1 MSKKLYSGL
10 PKAIIGAVVAMLV
23 MTACSIPA
31 PPDEIRI
38 PGNSMI
44 FGHIDA
50 PEEIIEVELRE
61 YGRFYIPPFVKLP
74 RVMIFNN
81 GHFMAENLAPGKY
94 FISAFNSNH
103 NDFVLVND
111 KRTAYQDVIVLKED
125 EAKYIGS
132 YRISNVQAGLLD
144 RGDFDIRK
152 TRKPS
157 ERRIIRH
164 LFHVTEGTA
173 WQAMLQKRIM
183 ELRQ

>member
-1 MSKKLYSGL
+1 MSKTVSR
-10 PKAIIGAVVAMLV
+10 IIHLGVLAVAVFVSA
-23 MTACSIPA
+23 ACSLPA
-31 PPDEIRI
+31 PPDEILK

-44 FGHIDA
+44 FGHIEA

-61 YGRFYIPPFVKLP
+61 YGKFYIPPFVKPP
-74 RVMIFNN
+74 RVMIFKN

-94 FISAFNSNH
+94 FISAFNSNR

-111 KRTAYQDVIVLKED
+111 KRTAYQDIIILKPD

-132 YRISNVQAGLLD
+132 YRISDVQAGLLD
-144 RGDFDIRK
+144 HGDFDIRK

-164 LFHVTEGTA
+164 LFRVTEGTV
-173 WQAMLQKRIM
+173 WQAMLQKRLM
-183 ELRQ
+183 QLRQ

>member
-1 MSKKLYSGL
+1 MCNKFYLGL
-10 PKAIIGAVVAMLV
+10 MGLCALFI
-23 MTACSIPA
+23 TACSMPA
-31 PPDEIRI
+31 PPDEIKR
-38 PGNSMI
+38 PGNSVI

-61 YGRFYIPPFVKLP
+61 YGKFYIPPFVKPP
-74 RVMIFNN
+74 RVMIFTN

-94 FISAFNSNH
+94 FISAFNSKRNE
-103 NDFVLVND
+103 FVLVND
-111 KRTAYQDVIVLKED
+111 KRSAYQDVIILKED

-132 YRISNVQAGLLD
+132 YRISNIKSGLLD
-144 RGDFDIRK
+144 HGDFDIRK

-164 LFHVTEGTA
+164 LFRVTEGTV
-173 WQAMLQKRIM
+173 WQAMLTKRLM